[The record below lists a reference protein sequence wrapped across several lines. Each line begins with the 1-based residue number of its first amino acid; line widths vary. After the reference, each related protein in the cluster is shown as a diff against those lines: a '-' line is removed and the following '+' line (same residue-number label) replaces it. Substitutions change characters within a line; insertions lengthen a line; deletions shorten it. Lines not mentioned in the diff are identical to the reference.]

1 MRVFLSWSG
10 EYSRNVADAF
20 ANWIPCV
27 LQQVDVFMSSN
38 AIEAGD
44 RWDEIISEALNE
56 IDFGILFVT
65 DENKEKP
72 WLLFE
77 AGALAKN
84 IARSKVVPILVDTK
98 EIDFTGSPLLK
109 FQYKNFSRDG
119 VFATMRSIYSDIE
132 NPIIDR
138 ATLTRCLEKWWPD
151 LEEAFGKIERPKKA
165 KAKPKLSEDERLERI
180 ESALNNVLGNLSR
193 VSRVKAPSPS
203 AFSSNGE
210 GVVRM
215 LEETALSEGSSGL
228 SRVFRGFDEDDLELL
243 YDALKI
249 SKVLKN
255 LKHRPLIIDML
266 QDKISDIRLPF

>member
-1 MRVFLSWSG
+1 MRIFLSWSG

-109 FQYKNFSRDG
+109 FQYKNFSREG

-132 NPIIDR
+132 DPIIDR
-138 ATLTRCLEKWWPD
+138 TTLTRCLEKWWPD
-151 LEEAFGKIERPKKA
+151 LEEAFDSIEKPKKS
-165 KAKPKLSEDERLERI
+165 KSKPKLSEDERFERI
-180 ESALNNVLGNLSR
+180 ETALNNVLGNLSR
-193 VSRVKAPSPS
+193 VSRPKSSTPAS
-203 AFSSNGE
+203 FSSNGE

-215 LEETALSEGSSGL
+215 LEETVSNDGASGAQ
-228 SRVFRGFDEDDLELL
+228 RVLRGYDEDDLDLL
-243 YDALKI
+243 YDAIKA

-255 LKHRPLIIDML
+255 LKFRPLIIDLL